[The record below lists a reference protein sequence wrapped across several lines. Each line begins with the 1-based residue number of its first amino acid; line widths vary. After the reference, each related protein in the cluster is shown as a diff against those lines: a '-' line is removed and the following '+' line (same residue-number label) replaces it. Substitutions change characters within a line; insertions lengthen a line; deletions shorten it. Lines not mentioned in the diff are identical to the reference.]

1 MDNEADLVRV
11 AEDLLARFRQPVLV
25 ETFLPGREYT
35 VGVTG
40 TGADAESLG
49 VMEVIFGDEGRG
61 AWLRL

>member
-1 MDNEADLVRV
+1 M

-35 VGVTG
+35 VGITG

-49 VMEVIFGDEGRG
+49 VMEVIFGEQRDGTRL
-61 AWLRL
+61 WL